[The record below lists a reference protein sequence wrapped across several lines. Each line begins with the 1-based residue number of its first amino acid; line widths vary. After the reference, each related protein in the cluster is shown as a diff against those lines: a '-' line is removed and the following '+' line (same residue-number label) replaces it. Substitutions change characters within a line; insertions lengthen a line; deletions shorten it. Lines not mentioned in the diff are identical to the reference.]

1 MNRFLSCYRD
11 INQFNDYIWRAY
23 KIGSPINRDFVLEF
37 YSKNAFEL
45 SDIQSTG
52 HYFYI
57 FKVIEIFMI
66 GTNLKSEKQNI
77 IKSYESYVKA
87 SKAEY
92 TCDVSPLL
100 NDYLNK
106 NSNREVNEVLRE
118 LIYDTWH
125 QLLCIIQK
133 FKSEPYSIEDSKL
146 IKFTEMEINT
156 QKDRER
162 AFIMYTILNSYSKNI
177 KCLLQKHNNYLTI
190 VNIKIYYIFENE
202 LLKKMLQQLKDNNNV
217 NIIKTVNSHI

>member
-57 FKVIEIFMI
+57 FKVLETFMV

-77 IKSYESYVKA
+77 IKSYELYVKG
-87 SKAEY
+87 SKAEF
-92 TCDVSPLL
+92 TCDVSPFL

-133 FKSEPYSIEDSKL
+133 FKSEPNSIEDSKL

-156 QKDRER
+156 QEDRER
-162 AFIMYTILNSYSKNI
+162 AFIMYTILSSYSKNI
-177 KCLLQKHNNYLTI
+177 KFLLSFLYC
-190 VNIKIYYIFENE
+190 YESS
-202 LLKKMLQQLKDNNNV
+202 LKKQIDKV
-217 NIIKTVNSHI
+217 VNSTLLPF